1 MLQEKDL
8 TNKRIFFWSRKTMT
22 DYKPMWGKPFY
33 EKIHPTNSIIMACN
47 TRIGRGVVKGILQAA
62 KDTNSPIVFEL
73 AKSESNLKGGYTGL
87 TPAKYGKF
95 VTEVAT
101 EVQYTNYAIHGD
113 HIKVGK
119 PDDIPGVKELIS
131 AQIEAGYTSFAIDAS
146 FLYDES
152 GSNDKERLA
161 GNIEATTEVTHFI
174 EDKLS
179 HKNFGLEVEVG
190 EIGKKDPTTGLVMTT
205 VTEATTFIE
214 SLKEQDIHPHF
225 LAIANG
231 SVHGFQYDKLGNPIR
246 QEGIDIQL
254 TSDIGKAIK
263 PFGVKIA
270 QHGITGTPLD
280 IIAKKF
286 PKDVIGKGNV
296 GTNWMTVAWDVLK
309 IFEPELFETIFK
321 WTSDNYHKTGIPVNE
336 TFLKYSKLAI
346 IEHFDELYEVE
357 ATTEHALA
365 SAAYTSALM
374 FLKAFNSYGQAK
386 NL

>member
-1 MLQEKDL
+1 MLQEIDL
-8 TNKRIFFWSRKTMT
+8 TNIVSIFRSVKRMT

-47 TRIGRGVVKGILQAA
+47 TRIGKGVVKGILQAA
-62 KDTNSPIVFEL
+62 KDTDSPIIFEL
-73 AKSESNLKGGYTGL
+73 AKSESDLQGGYTGL

-95 VTEVAT
+95 VAEVAA
-101 EVQYTNYAIHGD
+101 EVQYSNYIIHGD

-119 PDDIPGVKELIS
+119 PEDIPGVKELIS

-152 GSNDKERLA
+152 GTNDKEHLS
-161 GNIEATTEVTHFI
+161 GNINATSEVTHFI
-174 EDKLS
+174 EEKLG

-190 EIGKKDPTTGLVMTT
+190 EIGKKDPKTGLVMTT
-205 VTEATTFIE
+205 VGEATTFIE
-214 SLKEQDIHPHF
+214 SLKDHDVHPHF

-231 SVHGFQYDKLGNPIR
+231 SVHGFQYDAHGNPIR

-254 TSDIGKAIK
+254 TSDIGHAIK

-321 WTSDNYHKTGIPVNE
+321 WTNDNYQKSGIPINE

-346 IEHFDELYEVE
+346 LEHFDELYAVNE
-357 ATTEHALA
+357 ATEHALA